1 MMATDKDTTMAIIL
15 VVAVERRM
23 AVIKT
28 RIASVLCLTLS
39 LVIGTLTVTA
49 GQSVLTGDTTYKD
62 ISVFL
67 VFVVLVLALAF
78 VGIILPERK
87 KDA

>member
-1 MMATDKDTTMAIIL
+1 MAIIL